1 MIPVWVIALI
11 LATGVGM
18 VQEPSGEKILENVER
33 TMEGVKDYTA
43 TLDIVADIEGF
54 SVPPMKVTMYFK
66 QPDKVHFESEGFAL
80 IPREGLA
87 MGPASLRANFRVDH
101 VSWDTVHG
109 ARAYRLT
116 LLPRS
121 ERTRARRVEV
131 LVDPEHWT
139 AERIVTKTVEG
150 RSIAATFH
158 YAQVEECWLPSHLN
172 VTFASAEKDSSE
184 IPPWEEQSRTTRRRR
199 GPLKGTLEIRYS
211 NYRVNT
217 GLSDQLFA
225 PPDGLREP

>member
-1 MIPVWVIALI
+1 MIRVWVIVLI
-11 LATGVGM
+11 LTAGVGM
-18 VQEPSGEKILENVER
+18 AQELSGEKILENIER

-43 TLDIVADIEGF
+43 TLDIVADIEGV

-87 MGPASLRANFRVDH
+87 MGPATLRANFRVDH
-101 VSWDTVHG
+101 VGWDTVHG

-121 ERTRARRVEV
+121 ERTRARWVQV

-139 AERIVTKTVEG
+139 AERIVTKMVDG

-158 YAQVEECWLPSHLN
+158 YAQVEECWLPSHLD
-172 VTFASAEKDSSE
+172 VTFASAEQDSNE
-184 IPPWEEQSRTTRRRR
+184 LPPWEEQPQTTSRRRA
-199 GPLKGTLEIRYS
+199 PLKGTLRIRYS
-211 NYRVNT
+211 DYKVNT
-217 GLSDQLFA
+217 GLSDQLFD
-225 PPDGLREP
+225 PRDGFREP